1 NGTPNWQFET
11 DDNGDDDD
19 SDDNGSGRDN
29 DGEAPK
35 LPILKDVL
43 IQNVSLTYRDGV
55 TGESHAFDLAKLA
68 LQGDGPDAPMKLDLA
83 ATFDE
88 IPITASGQLGA
99 ANALTRNESF
109 PITLALDALGF
120 AVRLDGAVDKPA
132 QGDGIDL
139 HLTVNADDLSGLAVL
154 AGDGLPAAG
163 PLELSANLRGG
174 PASITLE
181 DIALL
186 FGATDLS
193 GAIKATTQG
202 ARPRITGTLSA
213 QQIDLNELI
222 PPAGKADSA
231 AAPAATESTATAS
244 DEPKRVFP
252 NDPLPLDGLKAVDV
266 DVAIRIAHL
275 ITPSIAVD
283 NIAVDIAL
291 DNGNLAVKPFAATLA
306 GTALTGDLGL
316 TGGQAVPGLT
326 LNLKGPELDI
336 GQIVTEARG
345 IDMLRGSGALDVELI
360 GQGQSVAAIMA
371 SLDGHARLVMEE
383 GQVKTESFDLF
394 ISGLSGVVGS
404 FFGGKDEWTVL
415 ECLAA
420 NFRFEDGVGTTAMLM
435 DTEFVS
441 IIGEGGLNLGDETL
455 DMKITPQSKSATLS
469 LAFPIK
475 IGGTFAAPSF
485 KPDELAAARKIGGLL
500 GATLFPPAALL
511 ALGDLGAGENSC
523 VETATAAPPEGS
535 EQPAATA
542 VPAEVPKVTEDV
554 KEAIESLGEGL
565 SKGLKGLLGK

>member
-1 NGTPNWQFET
+1 MRRLFKILAILIIAVVVAAVAAVILVDPNDHKDWIADKARDAIGRELVIGGDIDLDLGLATSISLSDVTLSNADWGSGPQMIKLKRLEMEIGVLPAIGGTIQVNRLLVDGVEILLETDANGTPNWQFET

-275 ITPSIAVD
+275 IT
-283 NIAVDIAL
+283 
-291 DNGNLAVKPFAATLA
+291 
-306 GTALTGDLGL
+306 
-316 TGGQAVPGLT
+316 
-326 LNLKGPELDI
+326 
-336 GQIVTEARG
+336 
-345 IDMLRGSGALDVELI
+345 
-360 GQGQSVAAIMA
+360 
-371 SLDGHARLVMEE
+371 
-383 GQVKTESFDLF
+383 
-394 ISGLSGVVGS
+394 
-404 FFGGKDEWTVL
+404 
-415 ECLAA
+415 
-420 NFRFEDGVGTTAMLM
+420 
-435 DTEFVS
+435 
-441 IIGEGGLNLGDETL
+441 
-455 DMKITPQSKSATLS
+455 
-469 LAFPIK
+469 
-475 IGGTFAAPSF
+475 
-485 KPDELAAARKIGGLL
+485 
-500 GATLFPPAALL
+500 
-511 ALGDLGAGENSC
+511 
-523 VETATAAPPEGS
+523 
-535 EQPAATA
+535 
-542 VPAEVPKVTEDV
+542 
-554 KEAIESLGEGL
+554 
-565 SKGLKGLLGK
+565 